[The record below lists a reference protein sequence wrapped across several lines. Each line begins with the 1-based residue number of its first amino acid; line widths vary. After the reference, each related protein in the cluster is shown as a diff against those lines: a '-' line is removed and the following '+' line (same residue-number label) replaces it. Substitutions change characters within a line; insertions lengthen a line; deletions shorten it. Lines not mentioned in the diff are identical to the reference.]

1 MRHEYDDNDE
11 RYFFSTITIY
21 ILTDLEKTL
30 RKIKYELYKKQDN
43 TKTAPLCFFTNNTS
57 KKITFM
63 STKANKQIT
72 KDKKRKIVKGIVFVS
87 SKLSFI
93 YLIVAVSSYKD

>member
-11 RYFFSTITIY
+11 RFFSTITIY

-30 RKIKYELYKKQDN
+30 RKIKYELYKKQHN
-43 TKTAPLCFFTNNTS
+43 TKTAPLCFFINTTS

-63 STKANKQIT
+63 STKTNKQIT

>member
-11 RYFFSTITIY
+11 TYFFSIITIY

-30 RKIKYELYKKQDN
+30 RKIKYELYKKQHN
-43 TKTAPLCFFTNNTS
+43 LCFFINTTS

-63 STKANKQIT
+63 STKTNKQIT
-72 KDKKRKIVKGIVFVS
+72 KDKKRKIVKGIVFIS